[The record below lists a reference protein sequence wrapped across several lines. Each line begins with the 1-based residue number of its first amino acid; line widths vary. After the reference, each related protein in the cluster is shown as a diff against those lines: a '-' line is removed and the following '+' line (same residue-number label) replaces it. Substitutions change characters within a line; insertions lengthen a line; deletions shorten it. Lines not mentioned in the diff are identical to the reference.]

1 MRRVALASR
10 LLGVV
15 PLVTFP
21 DFLRSLGIIPP
32 EQFTPGRWQRCATDS
47 NPRKRNASIKLNED
61 ERSGF
66 AQDFA
71 TMQECAVWLVTGDNG
86 KIERTAQDI
95 AASVERQRLRR
106 EMEIQGTMRARTAY
120 VTSEPL
126 RHANHPYLHR
136 KRCDMQG
143 CAGLKVDKEGALVIP
158 MYREGRLVSVQRI
171 SEDGEK
177 KFAWGAPSKA
187 ATFRIIRPGAVAQ
200 VLCEGLATGLT
211 VFSACPM
218 AQVIVCFSAANL
230 IAVAEREDFTGMVA
244 IAADNDAGTEEDS
257 GKNPG
262 IIAAQRAAEILGCG
276 VAIPYCQGTD
286 FNDMFIERL
295 ERIEKEDE
303 SEIHRAHPA
312 KLRERALVPIR
323 TAVMGALKKVA
334 KRV

>member
-1 MRRVALASR
+1 M
-10 LLGVV
+10 
-15 PLVTFP
+15 TFP
-21 DFLRSLGIIPP
+21 DFLRSLAIIPP
-32 EQFTPGRWQRCATDS
+32 EQFKPGQWQRCATDS
-47 NPRKRNASIKLNED
+47 HPRKRNASIKLNED

-71 TMQECAVWLVTGDNG
+71 TMGECAVWLMSSTTTARA
-86 KIERTAQDI
+86 ERTAEDI

-126 RHANHPYLHR
+126 RHANHPYLHK

-143 CAGLKVDKEGALVIP
+143 CAGLKVDKDGALVVP
-158 MYREGRLVSVQRI
+158 MYRDGKLASIQRI
-171 SEDGEK
+171 SADGEK

-200 VLCEGLATGLT
+200 VLVEGLATGLT
-211 VFSACPM
+211 AFSACPM

-230 IAVAEREDFTGMVA
+230 IAVAEREVFAGMVA
-244 IAADNDAGTEEDS
+244 IAADNDAGTEEGS

-262 IIAAQRAAEILGCG
+262 ILAAHRASEILGCG
-276 VAIPYCQGTD
+276 VAIPYCAGTD

-323 TAVMGALKKVA
+323 TAMMSALKKV
-334 KRV
+334 

>member
-1 MRRVALASR
+1 MTEA
-10 LLGVV
+10 
-15 PLVTFP
+15 
-21 DFLRSLGIIPP
+21 
-32 EQFTPGRWQRCATDS
+32 
-47 NPRKRNASIKLNED
+47 
-61 ERSGF
+61 
-66 AQDFA
+66 
-71 TMQECAVWLVTGDNG
+71 AVWLVTGDNG
-86 KIERTAQDI
+86 KAERTAEQI

-120 VTSEPL
+120 VTAEPL
-126 RHANHPYLHR
+126 RHANHAYLR
-136 KRCDMQG
+136 KKRCDMLG
-143 CAGLKVDKEGALVIP
+143 CAALKVDTEGNLIVP
-158 MYREGRLVSVQRI
+158 MEIKNRISSLQRI
-171 SEDGEK
+171 SPDGDK
-177 KFAWGAPSKA
+177 RFAWGAPTKG
-187 ATFRIIRPGAVAQ
+187 ATFRIWRPGAVAQ

-211 VFSACPM
+211 IFSACPM

-230 IAVAEREDFTGMVA
+230 IAVAEREDFAGMVA

-262 IIAAQRAAEILGCG
+262 ILAAQRAAEILGCG

-303 SEIHRAHPA
+303 AEIHRAHPA

-323 TAVMGALKKVA
+323 TAIMGALKKVA